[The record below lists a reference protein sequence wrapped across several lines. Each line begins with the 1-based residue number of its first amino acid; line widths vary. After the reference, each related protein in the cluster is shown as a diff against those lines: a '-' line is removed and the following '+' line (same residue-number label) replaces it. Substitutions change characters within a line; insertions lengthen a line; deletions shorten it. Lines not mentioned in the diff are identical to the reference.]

1 MPVKL
6 TALVAV
12 LLLGAVGV
20 YTIWNHYRTDDKVLS
35 ATIPAANAAATST
48 DEMALLDVATDT
60 LPSVTPTAL
69 TLLFSNY
76 DSMQKSGAVSSSSI
90 QDLGAKVAAAVKPD
104 MYYDKIDESS
114 VRTDSDTSYQRM
126 ITYRNTLRT
135 ALKPLMNNTDAEISL
150 IGGYEETGDDT
161 YLTKLHAAADNYRL
175 AASNTLMVAAP
186 SDAVLYHV
194 DAINSMREIAATL
207 DAFAD
212 YATNTI
218 TAGAVLMSYNQAEQD
233 VTTSFSTLAQY
244 FTSKKP

>member
-12 LLLGAVGV
+12 LSLGAVGAYV
-20 YTIWNHYRTDDKVLS
+20 AWNKYRADDQSFV
-35 ATIPAANAAATST
+35 AVAPST
-48 DEMALLDVATDT
+48 DTASSTDLMDMFDNATDT
-60 LPSVTPTAL
+60 LPSVAPTAL
-69 TLLFSNY
+69 ALLFANY
-76 DSMQKSGAVSSSSI
+76 DSMQKSGSVSSSSI

-104 MYYDKIDESS
+104 IFYDKISEAS
-114 VRTDSDTSYQRM
+114 VHTDPDTSYQRM

-135 ALKPLMNNTDAEISL
+135 ALKPLMDNTDAEISL
-150 IGGYEETGDDT
+150 IGGYEETGDES
-161 YLTKLHAAADNYRL
+161 YLTKLHTAADNYRL
-175 AASNTLMVAAP
+175 AASNTLMIVVP
-186 SDAVLYHV
+186 SDAVTYH
-194 DAINSMREIAATL
+194 ANTINSMREIAATL
-207 DAFAD
+207 DAFAN